1 MYDTFINYMIP
12 AIGTAL
18 GTLLSALFAYLIVY
32 INKKKQA
39 LLENSKSEIEKK
51 YIEKISKTITDCV
64 IATNQTFVETLK
76 KENAFTKEAQ
86 EEAFQKT
93 ITNVMSILNEDCI
106 EYLESITSDITI
118 YLRNQIEAEVNKNKN
133 KIEKPKE

>member
-1 MYDTFINYMIP
+1 MFDNFINYMIP
-12 AIGTAL
+12 VVGTAL
-18 GTLLSALFAYLIVY
+18 GTLLSALLAYLIVY

-39 LLENSKSEIEKK
+39 LLETSKSEIEKK

-86 EEAFQKT
+86 EEALQKT

-118 YLRNQIEAEVNKNKN
+118 YLRNQIEAEVNKNK
-133 KIEKPKE
+133 IEKPKE